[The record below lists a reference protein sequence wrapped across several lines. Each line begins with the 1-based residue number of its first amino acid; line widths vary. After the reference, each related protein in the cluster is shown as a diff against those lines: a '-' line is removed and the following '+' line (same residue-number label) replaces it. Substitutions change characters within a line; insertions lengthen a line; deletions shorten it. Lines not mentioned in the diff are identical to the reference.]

1 VWTAAAA
8 GGGVTG
14 FFAGGVLT
22 GVLGWQWVFWVNVP
36 IGLVGLALTPV
47 LLAERRGPA
56 ATRHLDVAGA
66 VTGTAGLVL
75 LAYGFTHAEQA
86 GLTSPGTLGALALA
100 AALLVSFRLVESR
113 VADPLVPVG
122 VFRSRTL
129 SGANL
134 AAFTLTAVTSPAG
147 VLATLYLQQA
157 LGYPP
162 TTTGLALVPFS
173 LAAIAGSLAGAR
185 LTASIGPRAT
195 MTGGLA
201 TVATAMLLLSR
212 IPARGGLPWLV
223 AGLVL
228 AGSGLTC
235 ASVAATA
242 TGTEAAR
249 ADAQGLAAGL
259 LNTAAQVGTALG
271 IAALVTVAAGRTAAL
286 AGGATPTAA
295 ELVAGFRSAFLTGAG
310 AALLGA
316 LGTLVLIRK
325 EPR

>member
-1 VWTAAAA
+1 
-8 GGGVTG
+8 
-14 FFAGGVLT
+14 
-22 GVLGWQWVFWVNVP
+22 
-36 IGLVGLALTPV
+36 
-47 LLAERRGPA
+47 
-56 ATRHLDVAGA
+56 
-66 VTGTAGLVL
+66 
-75 LAYGFTHAEQA
+75 
-86 GLTSPGTLGALALA
+86 
-100 AALLVSFRLVESR
+100 
-113 VADPLVPVG
+113 
-122 VFRSRTL
+122 
-129 SGANL
+129 
-134 AAFTLTAVTSPAG
+134 
-147 VLATLYLQQA
+147 
-157 LGYPP
+157 
-162 TTTGLALVPFS
+162 
-173 LAAIAGSLAGAR
+173 
-185 LTASIGPRAT
+185 

-201 TVATAMLLLSR
+201 TVAAAMLLLSR

-295 ELVAGFRSAFLTGAG
+295 ELVAGFRSAFLAGAG

-325 EPR
+325 EAR